1 MTPRRAASIAAGLLA
16 LSGCGGSAPAVP
28 TPAPTPVAV
37 GTPPGATPGT
47 ARAATPQAALA
58 VIPVQV
64 TYSLKALTPVLD
76 SLFPVRDSL
85 AQAACKNAARLVCHQ
100 YGYQREPLQLSA
112 TADRFSI
119 STMLRYRARVGVP
132 GAGIASCGFAPEAM
146 RRATLAMTTSL
157 YWRRDWSIGS
167 RETQFAAT
175 LLDPCRVTA
184 LNIDATPA
192 LRSVVDGQ
200 LKTFASQVDSVMPTA
215 ADLRPL
221 ADSIWKSFLEPSPV
235 DSLGTMWLILDPE
248 TIRVVPLSGTGPSFR
263 TAIVVYARPR
273 VVAGPKPAPIDRP
286 LPELMLGTSPAGFVV
301 PVAVELPFDDLAR
314 RATELL
320 VVETAQT
327 SVKVQQVHVSATG
340 DSVRI
345 GLDVTGSLRGTLT
358 LASRLRWD
366 PTSRELRLD
375 ELDWSLDSRGA
386 LARVKAS
393 LAAPL
398 IGRAIRKA
406 TNGGRVQLGAQLDSV
421 RTQMLQLLNRT
432 VAPGVVLGGSISTFQ
447 VESVSTS
454 GSAFIVRAKLEGQ
467 AHVWIQ

>member
-1 MTPRRAASIAAGLLA
+1 MRIVDALVCAGVLLT
-16 LSGCGGSAPAVP
+16 LGGCAGSAPAV
-28 TPAPTPVAV
+28 TAPAPTPVAV
-37 GTPPGATPGT
+37 STPPGAP
-47 ARAATPQAALA
+47 RVPTPQAALA

-64 TYSLKALTPVLD
+64 TYLLKALTPVLD
-76 SLFPVRDSL
+76 SLFPARDSL
-85 AQAACKNAARLVCHQ
+85 AQAACRNVARLVCHQ
-100 YGYQREPLQLSA
+100 YGYQRDPLLLSA
-112 TADRFSI
+112 TADKFSI
-119 STMLRYRARVGVP
+119 NTTLRYRARVGIP
-132 GAGIASCGFAPEAM
+132 GAGIASCGFVPEVM
-146 RRATLAMTTSL
+146 RRATLSMTTAL
-157 YWRRDWSIGS
+157 YWRRDWSIGA

-200 LKTFASQVDSVMPTA
+200 LKAFAAQVDSIMPTA

-221 ADSIWKSFLEPSPV
+221 ADSIWKSFLEPSAV

-248 TIRVVPLSGTGPSFR
+248 AIRVVPLTGAGPSFR

-273 VVAGPKPAPIDRP
+273 IVAGVKPAAIERE
-286 LPELMLGTSPAGFVV
+286 LPVLSLGTSPGGFVV
-301 PVAVELPFDDLAR
+301 PVTVELPFDELAK

-320 VVETAQT
+320 VTETAQT
-327 SVKVQQVHVSATG
+327 SVKVQQVNVTATG

-345 GLDVTGSLRGTLT
+345 GLDVTGTIRGTLT
-358 LASRLRWD
+358 LASRVRWD
-366 PTSRELRLD
+366 PVTRELRLD
-375 ELDWSLDSRGA
+375 ELEWSLDSRGA
-386 LARVKAS
+386 LSRVKAT

-432 VAPGVVLGGSISTFQ
+432 VAPGVVLGGSISSFQ
-447 VESVSTS
+447 VESVATTDK
-454 GSAFIVRAKLEGQ
+454 AFLVRAKLEGQ
-467 AHVWIQ
+467 AHVWVQE

>member
-1 MTPRRAASIAAGLLA
+1 MSRMGSMARAATVLVLAGCA
-16 LSGCGGSAPAVP
+16 GSSPAIP

-37 GTPPGATPGT
+37 SATPG
-47 ARAATPQAALA
+47 APRVVTPQAALA

-64 TYSLKALTPVLD
+64 TYSLKALVPVLD
-76 SLFPVRDSL
+76 SLFPARDSL
-85 AQAACKNAARLVCHQ
+85 AQAACRNVARLVCHQ
-100 YGYQREPLQLSA
+100 YGYQRDPLALSA
-112 TADRFSI
+112 TGDRFSI
-119 STMLRYRARVGVP
+119 NTMLRYRARIGVP
-132 GAGIASCGFAPEAM
+132 GAGIASCGFAPESM

-157 YWRRDWSIGS
+157 YWRRDWSVGS
-167 RETQFAAT
+167 RETQFTAT

-200 LKTFASQVDSVMPTA
+200 LKTFAAQVDSVMPTA

-221 ADSIWKSFLEPSPV
+221 ADSIWKSFLEPSPM
-235 DSLGTMWLILDPE
+235 DSLNTLWLILDPE
-248 TIRVVPLSGTGPSFR
+248 TIRVVPLTGAGPSFR

-273 VVAGPKPAPIDRP
+273 VVAGPKPDPIDRP
-286 LPELMLGTSPAGFVV
+286 LPALMLGASPPGFVV
-301 PVAVELPFDDLAR
+301 PVSVELPFEELDR

-320 VVETAQT
+320 IAETAQT

-366 PTSRELRLD
+366 PAARELRLD
-375 ELDWSLDSRGA
+375 ELEWSLDSRGA
-386 LARVKAS
+386 LSRVKAS

-432 VAPGVVLGGSISTFQ
+432 VAPGVVLGGSISNFQ
-447 VESVSTS
+447 VESVTTTEK
-454 GSAFIVRAKLEGQ
+454 AFIVRARLEGQ
-467 AHVWIQ
+467 ANVWIQ